1 MNPIK
6 TAEEPRPPVQ
16 SQGVIILRPSGEQI
30 SECRELQLVEWDVDD
45 PGNPR
50 NWSHGFKYWIT
61 LQLGMLAFA
70 ASIGSSI
77 TAPAT
82 ASIAANINVSH
93 EVAALSVS
101 LYM

>member
-6 TAEEPRPPVQ
+6 TAEEPRLPVQ
-16 SQGVIILRPSGEQI
+16 PQGIILRPSAEHI
-30 SECRELQLVEWDVDD
+30 SESKELQLVEWDVDD

-82 ASIAANINVSH
+82 ASIAAYVNVSY
-93 EVAALSVS
+93 EVAVLSVS

>member
-1 MNPIK
+1 MK
-6 TAEEPRPPVQ
+6 TAEEPKLPAQ
-16 SQGVIILRPSGEQI
+16 SPKILQRQAREQI
-30 SECRELQLVEWDVDD
+30 SESKELQLVEWNVDD
-45 PGNPR
+45 PENPR
-50 NWSHGFKYWIT
+50 NWSYGFKYWIT

-82 ASIAANINVSH
+82 ASIAAYANVSH
-93 EVAALSVS
+93 EVAVLSVS

>member
-6 TAEEPRPPVQ
+6 PTEEARLPVQ
-16 SQGVIILRPSGEQI
+16 SQGIILRPPGEQI
-30 SECRELQLVEWDVDD
+30 SESKELQLVEWDVDD

-50 NWSHGFKYWIT
+50 NWSHCFKYWIT

-77 TAPAT
+77 TAPVT
-82 ASIAANINVSH
+82 ASIAAYVNVSH
-93 EVAALSVS
+93 EVAVLSVS

>member
-6 TAEEPRPPVQ
+6 TGEEPRLPVQ
-16 SQGVIILRPSGEQI
+16 SQRIIPRPSGEQI
-30 SECRELQLVEWDVDD
+30 SEGEKLQLVEWEVDD

-61 LQLGMLAFA
+61 FQLGMLAFA

-82 ASIAANINVSH
+82 ASIAAYANVSY
-93 EVAALSVS
+93 ESAVLSVS

>member
-1 MNPIK
+1 MK
-6 TAEEPRPPVQ
+6 TVEEARLPVQ
-16 SQGVIILRPSGEQI
+16 SPGIMLRPSGEQI
-30 SECRELQLVEWDVDD
+30 SESKELQLVDWDVDD

-50 NWSHGFKYWIT
+50 NWSRGFKYCIT

-82 ASIAANINVSH
+82 ASIAAYVNVSY
-93 EVAALSVS
+93 EVAVLSVS

>member
-1 MNPIK
+1 MNQLK
-6 TAEEPRPPVQ
+6 TAEEASLPVK
-16 SQGVIILRPSGEQI
+16 SQGTVQRPSGEQVRK
-30 SECRELQLVEWDVDD
+30 SKELRLVEWDIEDAS
-45 PGNPR
+45 NPR
-50 NWSHGFKYWIT
+50 NWSRLFKYWIT

-82 ASIAANINVSH
+82 NSIAAYANVSH
-93 EVAALSVS
+93 EVSVLSIS

>member
-1 MNPIK
+1 MNPVK
-6 TAEEPRPPVQ
+6 TAEKPRLPVQ
-16 SQGVIILRPSGEQI
+16 PQGIILRPLGEQI
-30 SECRELQLVEWDVDD
+30 GESKELHLVEWDIDD

-50 NWSHGFKYWIT
+50 NWSLGFKYWIT

-77 TAPAT
+77 TAPAS
-82 ASIAANINVSH
+82 ASIAAYANVSH
-93 EVAALSVS
+93 EVAVLSVS

>member
-6 TAEEPRPPVQ
+6 TGEDPRLPVQ
-16 SQGVIILRPSGEQI
+16 SQEITLRPSGEQI
-30 SECRELQLVEWDVDD
+30 RESEKLRLLEWDVDD

-61 LQLGMLAFA
+61 FQLGMLAFA

-82 ASIAANINVSH
+82 ASIAAYVNVSY
-93 EVAALSVS
+93 EFAVLSVS

>member
-1 MNPIK
+1 MNTSK
-6 TAEEPRPPVQ
+6 TAEEPRLPVRT
-16 SQGVIILRPSGEQI
+16 QGKESPLSGEQI
-30 SECRELQLVEWDVDD
+30 SESKELRLVEWDVND

-50 NWSHGFKYWIT
+50 NWTRGFKYCIT

-82 ASIAANINVSH
+82 ASIAAYANVSH
-93 EVAALSVS
+93 EVAILSVS

>member
-1 MNPIK
+1 MDQLK
-6 TAEEPRPPVQ
+6 TAEEASMPVK
-16 SQGVIILRPSGEQI
+16 SQGTVQQPSGGQI
-30 SECRELQLVEWDVDD
+30 RESKELQLVEWDAGDAR
-45 PGNPR
+45 NPR
-50 NWSHGFKYWIT
+50 NWSRLFKYWIT

-82 ASIAANINVSH
+82 NSIATYANISH
-93 EVAALSVS
+93 EISVLSIS

>member
-1 MNPIK
+1 MNQLK
-6 TAEEPRPPVQ
+6 AQEEGSPPVEAHGTGQ
-16 SQGVIILRPSGEQI
+16 RSSGEQ
-30 SECRELQLVEWDVDD
+30 SREIKELHLAAWDAEDA
-45 PGNPR
+45 GNPK
-50 NWSHGFKYWIT
+50 NWSRLSKYWIT

-82 ASIAANINVSH
+82 NSIATYANISH
-93 EVAALSVS
+93 EVSVLSIS